1 MFFLEYN
8 NIDALQTSGKVE
20 KKTKD
25 AHTQPHLFVSRSR
38 TLDSMNNRANV
49 SYHWFN
55 WRVLV
60 QFICLNIKVITLYSW
75 IWCYSAS
82 VLVFLLCFFFLC
94 CHSFFEWYALR
105 VDFFLSLSLLFR
117 VCSFVTLSI
126 YFELVQVLALTESV
140 FVCIWR
146 KMSCCCYC
154 CTVYVQKIG
163 FGCFCFFFVLLMA
176 YFCSMLVWVLHDE
189 SEFNAFIIGCVY
201 GFLYRSS
208 NDQVIV

>member
-8 NIDALQTSGKVE
+8 NIDALQTSGKVV

-82 VLVFLLCFFFLC
+82 VLVFLLRFFFLC

-105 VDFFLSLSLLFR
+105 VDFFLSLSLVIVSCLQFRHSIDLLWTCASPCINRVCVCVHMAKNVLLLLLLHCVRAENWIWVLLFFFR
-117 VCSFVTLSI
+117 VAHGLFLLNARLSP
-126 YFELVQVLALTESV
+126 A
-140 FVCIWR
+140 WR
-146 KMSCCCYC
+146 EW
-154 CTVYVQKIG
+154 I
-163 FGCFCFFFVLLMA
+163 
-176 YFCSMLVWVLHDE
+176 
-189 SEFNAFIIGCVY
+189 
-201 GFLYRSS
+201 
-208 NDQVIV
+208 